1 MDSKA
6 KCHVRSISLPSRTH
20 PLTSSVEEQFYKLR
34 TLQAKSTSS
43 SSSSLRCRKLGGLKE
58 LYGRVDD
65 LLQLPLTQQAISH
78 ERHGKWAEDVFDG
91 SLRLLDM
98 CGTTRDVFSQ
108 MKECV
113 QQLEPSLRR
122 RKGGESS
129 LENDIGAYMISRKKL
144 NKVISKCFTNLKRME
159 NNCCTSDSDLMAV
172 VGMLREVEDI
182 SFNAFESLLS
192 SVSQPKV
199 RSRLNSWSVVSK
211 LLHPKRVSCEAE
223 VEANEVEKIDAEL
236 LNLKSSKNINLVKVE
251 KVLKGLKVME
261 LTIQEAEEEL
271 ECVFRQLVIARV
283 SLLNIF
289 NH

>member
-20 PLTSSVEEQFYKLR
+20 PLTSSVEEQLYKLR
-34 TLQAKSTSS
+34 TLQVKSTSS
-43 SSSSLRCRKLGGLKE
+43 SSSLCCQKLGGLKE

-65 LLQLPLTQQAISH
+65 LLQLPLTQQAISR
-78 ERHGKWAEDVFDG
+78 ERHSKWAEDVLDG

-108 MKECV
+108 MKERV
-113 QQLEPSLRR
+113 QQLESSLQR

-129 LENDIGAYMISRKKL
+129 LENDIGAYMISKL

-182 SFNAFESLLS
+182 SFNDFESLLP
-192 SVSQPKV
+192 SQ
-199 RSRLNSWSVVSK
+199 L
-211 LLHPKRVSCEAE
+211 
-223 VEANEVEKIDAEL
+223 NEVKKIDAEL
-236 LNLKSSKNINLVKVE
+236 LNLKSSKNINLIKVE
-251 KVLKGLKVME
+251 KVLKGLKAME